1 VPVVILDTNL
11 LVLLMV
17 GRTDRSYVGAHRRTQ
32 DYDTGDL
39 DIVELL
45 ISAYDGIAT
54 TPPILTE
61 ASNLLR
67 QIRNPARDLIQQTL
81 RTFNLAVAE
90 HPITSESG
98 YLHAAYIALG
108 LTDAVVLAACETV
121 GLDDRA
127 IELLTA
133 DEPLYNRALSLG
145 LPAELY
151 A

>member
-17 GRTDRSYVGAHRRTQ
+17 GRTDRSYVEAHRRTQ
-32 DYDTGDL
+32 DYDAGDL

-54 TPPILTE
+54 TPHILTE

-81 RTFNLAVAE
+81 RTFILAVAE

-98 YLHAAYIALG
+98 CLHAAYIALG
-108 LTDAVVLAACETV
+108 LTDAVVLAACETA